1 MELSGEDIARLT
13 SLGFRLEEIRVID
26 DDGLARLRNVDGR
39 CIFLSK
45 DERSCIVYDNRPR
58 GCEIYPVNCDQ
69 EGNVFVDQ
77 FCKAC
82 GTVSKSELRRKAVAL
97 MEHLEVVDD
106 EAKARKCRSKRK

>member
-1 MELSGEDIARLT
+1 MELSEEDIARLT
-13 SLGFRLEEIRVID
+13 KLGFELEDVRVID
-26 DDGLARLRNVDGR
+26 HDGQARLRNVDGR

-45 DERSCIVYDNRPR
+45 DERCCTVYENRPR

-69 EGNVFVDQ
+69 EGNVFVDE

-106 EAKARKCRSKRK
+106 EAKARKRRSK